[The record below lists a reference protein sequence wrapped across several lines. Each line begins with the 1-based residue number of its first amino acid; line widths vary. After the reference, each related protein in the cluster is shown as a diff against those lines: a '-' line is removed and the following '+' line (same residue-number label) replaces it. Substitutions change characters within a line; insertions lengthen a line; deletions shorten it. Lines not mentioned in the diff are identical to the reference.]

1 MNWSFS
7 LTYPWW
13 FVPLCL
19 LLGAGY
25 AAILYYKSPSQSN
38 KLVKVGL
45 PILRFLLASTLA
57 FILLGPV
64 LRYSGYKNEKPILS
78 LLVDN
83 SASIGNKNGEKEVVN
98 AVDKLKTA
106 LSEKFKIDVVS
117 VSGSANPTAAET
129 LKFEGTET
137 NLSRA
142 SRFLNQNYVN
152 QNLGAAVLISDG
164 IYNAGSDPVSSLI
177 DLRQPVYT
185 IGVGDTT
192 RYSDFKIASVQHN
205 SISYLGND
213 FIVRAE
219 IQASLLKGKV
229 GTLRLLKNGRV
240 LSSKPVVINNDNFYA
255 EVEFDL
261 TASKVGQNKYVLQLN
276 TFANE
281 VNKSNNASTFYID
294 VIDGKKKVNIWANAP
309 HPDLGALRDVI
320 NQNKNYEAKIV
331 LKDFAVSDEIDL
343 VVLHNWF
350 ANNSHLVWF
359 EKMKSSGI
367 PALAVFGNKFKSSIY
382 NQNSTGIKFNP
393 TSRGFVAALPHIN
406 QNFEFFDFE
415 ESTSGI
421 VKKWS
426 PLKAPFG
433 TLGGIKQNEIVLYQ
447 TIGSVKTESPL
458 LWLGENARYRSG
470 VLLGTG
476 LWQWRLLDYEKNE
489 NHETI
494 SELINKVIQYLSVK
508 DEKKLLKVYASS
520 RQYGVG
526 EQVNL
531 LGELYNQSL
540 DPISNQEIAVVLTN
554 DEGKNFKYLMSP
566 RDNQYKLNLKN
577 LEQGSYT
584 FNASATI
591 GGVKL
596 FDKGY
601 FTITGKQK
609 EFITLTADHGL
620 LRKMA
625 KATKAQFYTPGS
637 VEQLAEELL
646 ASEDFKT
653 VITEDNKTEELIK
666 FKWLFWILL
675 ALLTLEWFVRKWNGG
690 L

>member
-219 IQASLLKGKV
+219 IQASLL
-229 GTLRLLKNGRV
+229 
-240 LSSKPVVINNDNFYA
+240 
-255 EVEFDL
+255 
-261 TASKVGQNKYVLQLN
+261 
-276 TFANE
+276 
-281 VNKSNNASTFYID
+281 
-294 VIDGKKKVNIWANAP
+294 
-309 HPDLGALRDVI
+309 
-320 NQNKNYEAKIV
+320 
-331 LKDFAVSDEIDL
+331 
-343 VVLHNWF
+343 
-350 ANNSHLVWF
+350 
-359 EKMKSSGI
+359 
-367 PALAVFGNKFKSSIY
+367 
-382 NQNSTGIKFNP
+382 
-393 TSRGFVAALPHIN
+393 
-406 QNFEFFDFE
+406 
-415 ESTSGI
+415 
-421 VKKWS
+421 
-426 PLKAPFG
+426 
-433 TLGGIKQNEIVLYQ
+433 
-447 TIGSVKTESPL
+447 
-458 LWLGENARYRSG
+458 
-470 VLLGTG
+470 
-476 LWQWRLLDYEKNE
+476 
-489 NHETI
+489 
-494 SELINKVIQYLSVK
+494 
-508 DEKKLLKVYASS
+508 
-520 RQYGVG
+520 
-526 EQVNL
+526 
-531 LGELYNQSL
+531 
-540 DPISNQEIAVVLTN
+540 
-554 DEGKNFKYLMSP
+554 
-566 RDNQYKLNLKN
+566 
-577 LEQGSYT
+577 
-584 FNASATI
+584 
-591 GGVKL
+591 
-596 FDKGY
+596 
-601 FTITGKQK
+601 
-609 EFITLTADHGL
+609 
-620 LRKMA
+620 
-625 KATKAQFYTPGS
+625 
-637 VEQLAEELL
+637 
-646 ASEDFKT
+646 
-653 VITEDNKTEELIK
+653 
-666 FKWLFWILL
+666 
-675 ALLTLEWFVRKWNGG
+675 
-690 L
+690 